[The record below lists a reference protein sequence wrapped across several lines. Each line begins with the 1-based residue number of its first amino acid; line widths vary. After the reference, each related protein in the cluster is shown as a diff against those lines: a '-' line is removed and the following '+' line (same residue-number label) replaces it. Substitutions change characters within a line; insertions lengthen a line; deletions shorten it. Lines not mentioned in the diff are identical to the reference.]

1 MVGKTMASHLV
12 ASFRESVYGIRGFG
26 LRRAAKKL
34 RLKHR
39 STNAKMKLV
48 QDITRSRTANCSI
61 LKRPPGA
68 QNGSTLSRAARARLK
83 LMMDCLRSA
92 TRIGESNTCASTSER
107 SLRLMIGTRWRYGR
121 RQSWSVFSA
130 HGFTAD
136 WSLERVQ
143 RIPTADDIHAYVAD
157 YEEARG
163 RPFSKL
169 ERQSLFA
176 H

>member
-1 MVGKTMASHLV
+1 
-12 ASFRESVYGIRGFG
+12 
-26 LRRAAKKL
+26 
-34 RLKHR
+34 
-39 STNAKMKLV
+39 
-48 QDITRSRTANCSI
+48 
-61 LKRPPGA
+61 
-68 QNGSTLSRAARARLK
+68 
-83 LMMDCLRSA
+83 
-92 TRIGESNTCASTSER
+92 
-107 SLRLMIGTRWRYGR
+107 MIGTRWRYGR

-169 ERQSLFA
+169 ARQSLFA
-176 H
+176 HCVYFIAYGAGCTHSLDPKKTEWEQDTWPYLLRTEGDNLLRHATS

>member
-1 MVGKTMASHLV
+1 
-12 ASFRESVYGIRGFG
+12 
-26 LRRAAKKL
+26 
-34 RLKHR
+34 
-39 STNAKMKLV
+39 
-48 QDITRSRTANCSI
+48 
-61 LKRPPGA
+61 
-68 QNGSTLSRAARARLK
+68 
-83 LMMDCLRSA
+83 
-92 TRIGESNTCASTSER
+92 
-107 SLRLMIGTRWRYGR
+107 MIGTRWRYGR

-169 ERQSLFA
+169 ARQSLFA
-176 H
+176 HCVYFIVYGARCTHSLDPKKMEWEQDNWPYLLRTEGDNLLRHATS